1 MAPIPLLHENLPSIA
16 VLPLHNFGRDP
27 ADDYFADGIVEDV
40 ILSLARL
47 RELLVIS
54 RGSTSKYRGPGVDPR
69 EVGRDL
75 GVRYVLGGSVRKAAQ
90 RLRVSTQLYDAETGG
105 SLWTKKMEFEP
116 GDLFEAQD
124 QVVRRVVPR
133 IAPHV
138 RAAELRGALRKRPES
153 FTAYDWM
160 LRALHI
166 INSLDVNTFLRAREF
181 LNRAMTED
189 SHFAMPVA
197 WAARWHC
204 LRIGQG
210 WSPAPNEEARRA
222 AELATRAIDL
232 DRQNALGLATYGHLK
247 SFLFHDYDVALRYF
261 DRALTA
267 CPNSSLAWILSSATL
282 SYVGRGAEAVER
294 AGQGLRL
301 SPHDQSIFYYYA
313 FLSIAHYSNGN
324 YAEAIRWGRMAARE
338 NPVYTTTYRILAAS
352 LVASDRLDEARDSA
366 AAVLNLEPD
375 FRLGEYERTR
385 QPFQSSQIKAR
396 YLQHLKK
403 AGLPN

>member
-1 MAPIPLLHENLPSIA
+1 
-16 VLPLHNFGRDP
+16 
-27 ADDYFADGIVEDV
+27 
-40 ILSLARL
+40 
-47 RELLVIS
+47 
-54 RGSTSKYRGPGVDPR
+54 
-69 EVGRDL
+69 
-75 GVRYVLGGSVRKAAQ
+75 
-90 RLRVSTQLYDAETGG
+90 
-105 SLWTKKMEFEP
+105 
-116 GDLFEAQD
+116 
-124 QVVRRVVPR
+124 
-133 IAPHV
+133 
-138 RAAELRGALRKRPES
+138 
-153 FTAYDWM
+153 
-160 LRALHI
+160 
-166 INSLDVNTFLRAREF
+166 
-181 LNRAMTED
+181 
-189 SHFAMPVA
+189 MPVA

-210 WSPAPNEEARRA
+210 WSPAPDEEARRA
-222 AELATRAIDL
+222 TELATRAIEL

-247 SFLFHDYDVALRYF
+247 SFLFHDYDVAMVYF

-294 AGQGLRL
+294 AGRGLRL

-352 LVASDRLDEARDSA
+352 LAATDRLEEARDSA
-366 AAVLNLEPD
+366 ATVLNLEPD

-385 QPFQSSQIKAR
+385 QPFQSLQIKTR
-396 YLQHLKK
+396 YLQQLKK